1 MNRSND
7 TRTTPVYVTLI
18 LLAVMLILGA
28 IMFFIPEKTH
38 AQEVQSHPT
47 TKQVAHSIPKDT
59 TQGAIDFLTGP
70 YPIGNAQRNADDLPI
85 YLVECN
91 NGNCY
96 GPTGEPVGTEK
107 EVAAQLPLLPTSLMS
122 GHGYHCH
129 YVCWD
134 HDNNVI
140 AANPIL
146 FGGQ

>member
-1 MNRSND
+1 MNEFSGNK
-7 TRTTPVYVTLI
+7 TAPVYVILI
-18 LLAVMLILGA
+18 LLTLLLILGA
-28 IMFFIPEKTH
+28 TMFFMPEKAD
-38 AQEVQSHPT
+38 AQEAPATT
-47 TKQVAHSIPKDT
+47 TKQVAHPIPKDPN
-59 TQGAIDFLTGP
+59 QGAIDFLTGP
-70 YPIGNAQRNADDLPI
+70 FPIGNAERNADDLPI

-107 EVAAQLPLLPTSLMS
+107 EVAQELPLLPTALMS

-146 FGGQ
+146 FGKQ

>member
-1 MNRSND
+1 MNKSSEAK
-7 TRTTPVYVTLI
+7 TTPVYVTLI
-18 LLAVMLILGA
+18 LLVVLLILGA
-28 IMFFIPEKTH
+28 IMFFMPEASH
-38 AQEVQSHPT
+38 AQEATPT
-47 TKQVAHSIPKDT
+47 TKQVAHPIPRDA

-70 YPIGNAQRNADDLPI
+70 FPIGNAQRNADNLPI

-107 EVAAQLPLLPTSLMS
+107 EVAAQLPLLPASLMS

-140 AANPIL
+140 AANPAL
-146 FGGQ
+146 FGKQ